1 MTCSLQLPPARVCLV
16 TGPRQSACDWTHFL
30 PPLLVCTIHKVMFAK
45 IIKSVYKMLSE
56 LQNFLFWTEMKLND
70 KRLLQR
76 QHIIQPH
83 YYCVCTIQLRLFIS
97 YHTYEIDSDWPQPS
111 PEYHSPCR
119 GACCPR
125 FTLATR
131 IFKKKRTYIS
141 TYHTHT
147 WVAHVYRHP
156 LINWIVTRV
165 PVPVQTQL
173 IPRSLAR
180 ENFRKVR
187 K

>member
-1 MTCSLQLPPARVCLV
+1 MF
-16 TGPRQSACDWTHFL
+16 QSEHFHVIL
-30 PPLLVCTIHKVMFAK
+30 RLRREGFISK
-45 IIKSVYKMLSE
+45 
-56 LQNFLFWTEMKLND
+56 
-70 KRLLQR
+70 KRRTRGEQR

-125 FTLATR
+125 FALATR

-156 LINWIVTRV
+156 LIVWIVTHV

-173 IPRSLAR
+173 IPRSLAK

-187 K
+187 KLINWTNNNENQQFKKHDYEVRIWQ